1 LDGREEVAGAL
12 SIGAEAG
19 FSRGLL
25 VHLRAGGEMHNL
37 IGRKVA
43 HRPPHLIGIED
54 IDLAPERAVSALVR
68 CLKRDIQNVMA
79 ESDKTFNDMSPDESG
94 SAGDKNVHSGS
105 LAFLRELELRS
116 AFCDCPAS
124 MGRKAKPIVVVAG
137 QTPPPTGG
145 QNVMIARLLEELR
158 RDERW
163 RVEHLE
169 FRFTPSFSTVRQAKF
184 SKVWELLKVYG
195 RLLLLSLRYRRVD
208 LLIYPSG
215 GPQTVPMVRDIML
228 LPFVRIFTKQLWV
241 QFHAAGI
248 ADRLEK
254 QYGILERL
262 LSVVYAGVDGAIV
275 MTDYNRCDPMALG
288 IAEVKVIP
296 HRLKDENPEARLP
309 DFSRKPLRMLHAGH
323 LYDLKG
329 TPQLLEAFGRV
340 APRFPEW
347 RLVLMGEFLPP
358 YSEKECRERCKEL
371 GIEQKVEILGVL
383 ESEEKA
389 AQFQSSQLFVFASIA
404 PYESFG
410 LVMTEAMMWGLP
422 MLVSN
427 WRGNSEVAGN
437 AAEYFEIGPSMEKN
451 LVDEMRVLLADKGRL
466 LALSEHSRAR
476 FGSVFRENGSRYR
489 QLVACLV
496 TGAAET

>member
-12 SIGAEAG
+12 SIGAESG

-37 IGRKVA
+37 IGRKFA

-79 ESDKTFNDMSPDESG
+79 ESDKTFDDVSPDESG

-105 LAFLRELELRS
+105 LVFLRELELR
-116 AFCDCPAS
+116 AVFCDCPAS

-163 RVEHLE
+163 CVEHLE
-169 FRFTPSFSTVRQAKF
+169 FRFTPSFATVRKFNF
-184 SKVWELLKVYG
+184 SKACELFKVYG
-195 RLLLLSLRYRRVD
+195 RLLGLVLRHGRLD
-208 LLIYPSG
+208 LVIYPSG
-215 GPQTVPMVRDIML
+215 GPQTVPVVRDIML
-228 LPFVRIFTKQLWV
+228 LPLVRLATKRLWV

-248 ADRLEK
+248 ADRFR
-254 QYGILERL
+254 QQRGILEDL
-262 LSVVYAGVDGAIV
+262 LKAVYGAVDGAIV
-275 MTDYNRCDPMALG
+275 MTDYNRCDPEALG
-288 IAEVKVIP
+288 IGEIVVLP
-296 HRLKDENPEARLP
+296 HCLEDENPEGKLP
-309 DFSRKPLRMLHAGH
+309 DYSKRPLRILHAGH

-340 APRFPEW
+340 ARRFPEW

-358 YSEKECRERCKEL
+358 YSEKECRTRCRAL
-371 GIEQKVEILGVL
+371 GIEDKVEIRGVL
-383 ESEEKA
+383 SGAEKRDEFRDA
-389 AQFQSSQLFVFASIA
+389 HLFVFPSVAT
-404 PYESFG
+404 YESFG
-410 LVMTEAMMWGLP
+410 LVMVEAMMWGLP
-422 MLVSN
+422 IVATD
-427 WRGNSEVAGN
+427 WRGNHDVAGSKIFSCPVETKELRSLAEILEKAMLSLPHLIDY
-437 AAEYFEIGPSMEKN
+437 AADSRRRYLEFFHKSDN
-451 LVDEMRVLLADKGRL
+451 TSNFTRLVE
-466 LALSEHSRAR
+466 
-476 FGSVFRENGSRYR
+476 F
-489 QLVACLV
+489 QLGV
-496 TGAAET
+496 